1 MLTRRT
7 FTTLAASSLTGLAS
21 GGAIAQTA
29 APRPINMIV
38 PFEAGSAPDV
48 YARLIAEAMR
58 RSMGRSFVVEN
69 KLGAAGNVGTSA
81 LAREPADGNSIL
93 VGSMALCEINP
104 LVFDNMRWSMKDFTP
119 IIKGIGA
126 PLVLVVHPS
135 VPARSLEELVSWA
148 KTKTGS
154 LSYASYGAGTPSHFL
169 GEQLSKT
176 FNLDLAHVPYRGS
189 ISQVS
194 EILAGHSLMG
204 FAQTQNSLDHLRSG
218 GLRAIAI
225 TSNQR
230 YRLLLDI
237 PTFED
242 VGHPK
247 FATAV
252 WFGLLVRAGGP
263 ADFLD
268 AVTAAAIAAHAD
280 PQVRETL
287 MPQGYDMIGQVGA
300 DFAKAIEDGA
310 ARWAVAVKATG
321 FKASQ

>member
-1 MLTRRT
+1 MLSRRR
-7 FTTLAASSLTGLAS
+7 FTMLAGTSLIGL
-21 GGAIAQTA
+21 GAGEAGAQTGS
-29 APRPINMIV
+29 PRPINMIV

-58 RSMGRSFVVEN
+58 RSMGRSIVVEN
-69 KLGAAGNVGTSA
+69 KLGAAGNVGTAA
-81 LAREPADGNSIL
+81 LAREPADGASIL

-119 IIKGIGA
+119 VIKGIGA

-135 VPARSLEELVSWA
+135 VPARTLEELVAWA
-148 KTKTGS
+148 KSKTGS

-204 FAQTQNSLDHLRSG
+204 FAQTQNSLEHLRSG
-218 GLRAIAI
+218 SLRAIAI

-230 YRLLLDI
+230 YRLLPDVS
-237 PTFED
+237 TFEE

-268 AVTAAAIAAHAD
+268 AVTTAAVAAHGD

-300 DFAKAIEDGA
+300 DFAKSIEEGS
-310 ARWAVAVKATG
+310 ARWALVVKATG